1 MISDIGHHVKWYIDW
16 LFGAGKGI
24 ILYIYFI
31 SMRRL
36 FILSLVVFT
45 LITLSVFV
53 PVSSHA
59 QKISTPSQTPSLT
72 IEPTAT
78 PVAAPDLTQKTPQT
92 LGPLEELLNK
102 QKLGKVFLNPVKY
115 AIRGAVS
122 AGVPANTIVLL
133 LLLPTTAFVIAVTR
147 NVIGI
152 RGFGIFLP
160 AALSVVFVAI
170 GPVVGILLFL
180 LIVVISTGVRLT
192 LRKLKIKLLYLPR
205 MALILWAIVIGVL
218 GVLFSA
224 PLIKSPS
231 LTNVSIFAVLIL
243 ILLAEDFIRV
253 QLGKSVKT
261 AINLTTETLIIAL
274 ISYIFLTLKPLQ
286 NFVLLNPEIALL
298 VTGVFDIILAKY
310 SGLRLMEIWRFR
322 KFINN

>member
-1 MISDIGHHVKWYIDW
+1 
-16 LFGAGKGI
+16 
-24 ILYIYFI
+24 
-31 SMRRL
+31 MRRL
-36 FILSLVVFT
+36 IILFFAVSALFLVAVFQPVFSLA
-45 LITLSVFV
+45 IKAS
-53 PVSSHA
+53 
-59 QKISTPSQTPSLT
+59 PSPSL
-72 IEPTAT
+72 IPTPTMSPSPT
-78 PVAAPDLTQKTPQT
+78 PVIVADLTQKTPQT
-92 LGPLEELLNK
+92 LGPLEALLK
-102 QKLGKVFLNPVKY
+102 EQRLGPAWKNPLKY
-115 AIRGAVS
+115 AIRGAVN

-133 LLLPTTAFVIAVTR
+133 LLLPISAFVIAVTR

-180 LIVVISTGVRLT
+180 LIVVISTFVRLA
-192 LRKLKIKLLYLPR
+192 LRKLRVKLLYLPR
-205 MALILWAIVIGVL
+205 MALILWAVVIGVL

-224 PLIKSPS
+224 PLIKSAS

-261 AINLTTETLIIAL
+261 AISLTSETLIIAL

-286 NFVLLNPEIALL
+286 NFVLLKPEITLIT
-298 VTGVFDIILAKY
+298 TGILDVILAKY
-310 SGLRLMEIWRFR
+310 SGLRLMEVWRFR
-322 KFINN
+322 KLINS